1 MPFNVNEMVSSINKS
16 GIAKAS
22 DFEVQISNGVFGSE
36 RDLMLRADSVNLPGR
51 TITTTEHKFTNYGP
65 INKVPYSQIYG
76 DLTVTFLLSEDMRE
90 KDYFERWQN
99 AMVNTGAYE
108 YGGDG
113 RFNTKYFNDYAGTI
127 LVRQYG
133 ANKTLRTIHKL
144 VQAYPILIGEVSMD
158 WNSAEA
164 TKLTVTFAYKNYE
177 YVTEDNSN
185 QPSRGIGF
193 NFNIGRGGIRQG
205 SIRIPEFGNI
215 SARGV
220 PPAAIFAASPQ
231 LINNAGNLLTTGANK
246 VASIFRSI

>member
-16 GIAKAS
+16 GVAKAS
-22 DFEVQISNGVFGSE
+22 DFEVQISNYGFGDE
-36 RDLMLRADSVNLPGR
+36 RELMARADSVNLPGR
-51 TITTTEHKFTNYGP
+51 TMTTTEHRFNNYGP

-90 KDYFERWQN
+90 KDYFERWQTR
-99 AMVNTGAYE
+99 MVNTGAYE

-133 ANKTLRTIHKL
+133 ANKNLRTIHKL
-144 VQAYPILIGEVSMD
+144 NQAYPILIGEVGMD
-158 WNSAEA
+158 WTSADL

-177 YVTEDNSN
+177 YVTQDNSN
-185 QPSRGIGF
+185 QPSRGLGLD
-193 NFNIGRGGIRQG
+193 FNIGRGGIRQG
-205 SIRIPEFGNI
+205 SVRIPGFGNL

-220 PPAAIFAASPQ
+220 PPASIFAASPQ
-231 LINNAGNLLTTGANK
+231 LINTAGNVLTTGAKK
-246 VASIFRSI
+246 VASIFKSL